1 MYGKA
6 LASNPSD
13 VRARLGVSVA
23 LAANGK
29 REAALRAFQDALGG
43 DVAVGGP
50 DVEGAVK
57 GLVELSGMGGLDE
70 HGANP
75 RMELMRVCQF

>member
-6 LASNPSD
+6 LASDPSD
-13 VRARLGVSVA
+13 MRARLGVSVA

-29 REAALRAFQDALGG
+29 REEALCALQDALGD

-75 RMELMRVCQF
+75 RMELVRACLY